1 MSSND
6 SPKHKLGHK
15 NKLKANQ
22 CSKSKS
28 QNVSQLSLHHII
40 PKCAL
45 AFHHKSITKL
55 VSETVWKKPIGQNL
69 FQIQNY
75 SENVI

>member
-55 VSETVWKKPIGQNL
+55 VPETV
-69 FQIQNY
+69 
-75 SENVI
+75 

>member
-28 QNVSQLSLHHII
+28 QNVSQLSLHHFI

-45 AFHHKSITKL
+45 AFHHKSISLLSSYLKL
-55 VSETVWKKPIGQNL
+55 CEKNRFAKIYFKYKITVKM
-69 FQIQNY
+69 
-75 SENVI
+75 